1 MDDRISDV
9 WREFDQV
16 RRDMTAL
23 YTQRNS
29 CGNSMKD

>member
-1 MDDRISDV
+1 V